1 MFLLLKISWLVLA
14 VACTVG
20 FIKSIEIE
28 DLHHETNI
36 PIPGWL
42 RLRKWFF
49 VLVMLVSTGMVI
61 TVGMAI
67 ERLDATIDNATVNMQ
82 VKTVPYMPTVEHS
95 GSPIQ
100 INFDNGKA
108 SWYDYCL
115 PREKV
120 SNDPCSYSKTH
131 ATAAS
136 TKWPRGTKL
145 DVCVNDGTGRC
156 VMVVVNDYG
165 PEKAVFPNRIIDLSS
180 FAFRQLGNL
189 SAGIIDVDV
198 MLHELL

>member
-1 MFLLLKISWLVLA
+1 M
-14 VACTVG
+14 VALTCVIG
-20 FIKSIEIE
+20 FFVEIE
-28 DLHHETNI
+28 REDLYLEYDKKPPFI
-36 PIPGWL
+36 W
-42 RLRKWFF
+42 RKWLYVGVMITSLLM
-49 VLVMLVSTGMVI
+49 VLL
-61 TVGMAI
+61 VGMAI
-67 ERLDATIDNATVNMQ
+67 TRLDNTIQKATTNLKVH
-82 VKTVPYMPTVEHS
+82 VVPAIPTVEHS

-145 DVCVNDGTGRC
+145 DVCVNDGSGRC

-165 PEKAVFPNRIIDLSS
+165 PEKAAHPDRIIDLSS
-180 FAFRQLGNL
+180 YAFSQIGIL

-198 MLHELL
+198 MLHDLL